1 VPFSVR
7 NTSEGTWRSV
17 GTVVGRVVIS
27 YRWRR
32 PDGSLVI
39 PQGDITLLPEALG
52 PGEVAGVVAGLWTP
66 KEPGRYV
73 LAWEALCERVAWFS
87 DRGVAPLLHEV
98 EVVDRGPRPAAPH
111 FPAPAAS
118 S

>member
-1 VPFSVR
+1 
-7 NTSEGTWRSV
+7 
-17 GTVVGRVVIS
+17 VIS

-39 PQGDITLLPEALG
+39 PQGDITLLPEALP
-52 PGEVAGVVAGLWTP
+52 PGEVAELVAGLWTP
-66 KEPGRYV
+66 TEPGRYV

-87 DRGVAPLLHEV
+87 DRGVTPLLHEV

-111 FPAPAAS
+111 FPAPAALS
-118 S
+118 